1 MHAAPYSL
9 PRPRLRR
16 RGLLF
21 ELVESLLLMAMIY
34 ALVDMASVRFYV
46 DGPSMEPSFFSDQR
60 VIVSRVSYY
69 LRQPARGEIVVF
81 QSPDRPGIDPPLIKR
96 VVGLP
101 GETVALRDG
110 QVEING
116 RPLDEDFINEPCS
129 DSRCRDREWQLGAD
143 EFFVMGDNRN
153 HSRDSRV
160 FGPVS
165 RANLIGEAVFRYWP
179 PNDWSLLASYRFPAD
194 PFG

>member
-46 DGPSMEPSFFSDQR
+46 DGPSMEPSFYSDQR

-69 LRQPARGEIVVF
+69 LRQPARGEVVVF

-96 VVGLP
+96 VIGLP

-110 QVEING
+110 HVEING

>member
-46 DGPSMEPSFFSDQR
+46 DGPSMEPSFYSDQR

-96 VVGLP
+96 VIGLP

-110 QVEING
+110 HVEING
-116 RPLDEDFINEPCS
+116 RPLDEEYINEPCNG
-129 DSRCRDREWQLGAD
+129 SRCRDREWQLDAD

-160 FGPVS
+160 FGPVNH
-165 RANLIGEAVFRYWP
+165 ANLIGEAVFRYWP